1 MDPDPARSIEK
12 FNDWGWRIP
21 FLISIIL
28 VIVSIYIRLRMSE
41 SPLFQQLR
49 TEGRTSTN
57 PLKESFGHKTNL
69 KIVLLALFGAT
80 MGQGVIFYTGQFY
93 AQSFLESTC
102 HIDFDQAKTILI
114 VAIVLAT
121 PFFLLFGGW
130 SDRIGRKW
138 IMIIGMAL
146 AVLSYQFLFRQLLNI
161 SDPAGRTEIT
171 ADKEIRNSVA
181 FIGKTRNLLR
191 SSSTIRHYEDGMI
204 VTETK
209 KDTLYEAGNTSLKPV
224 TEVSK
229 KLGTADYWKM
239 IGIVFLMIIYVTMTY
254 GPIAAFLVELFPTR
268 IRYTSMSLPYHIGN
282 GVFGGLTP
290 FIAVLLTTISG
301 NKFSGLWYP
310 IIVVAVCLIIGA
322 VYIPAKAQP
331 VNE

>member
-1 MDPDPARSIEK
+1 
-12 FNDWGWRIP
+12 
-21 FLISIIL
+21 
-28 VIVSIYIRLRMSE
+28 
-41 SPLFQQLR
+41 
-49 TEGRTSTN
+49 
-57 PLKESFGHKTNL
+57 
-69 KIVLLALFGAT
+69 
-80 MGQGVIFYTGQFY
+80 
-93 AQSFLESTC
+93 LETTC
-102 HIDFDQAKTILI
+102 HIDFDQAKIILI

-138 IMIIGMAL
+138 IMITGMAL
-146 AVLSYQFLFRQLLNI
+146 AVLSYQSLFRQLLNI

-171 ADKEIRNSVA
+171 AEKEIRTSSA

-209 KDTLYEAGNTSLKPV
+209 KDTLYEAGNTSIRPV

-239 IGIVFLMIIYVTMTY
+239 IGIIFLMIIYVTMVY

-301 NKFSGLWYP
+301 NKLSGLWYP
-310 IIVVAVCLIIGA
+310 VIVIAVCLIIGA
-322 VYIPAKAQP
+322 VYIPAKARP